1 MTDKSAAQLE
11 REAEA
16 TRARVVATAESIRG
30 KMTPGQLFDEFTG
43 LFADSGGSE
52 MLRNL
57 KAQVRDN
64 PLPLTMIGAG
74 LAWLMLGRG
83 ASAATPASGYAT
95 RRGSGQHDG
104 ALAEMD
110 AMTSDTAAS
119 VGEVAGRAAGNVA
132 GMASGAVGTVSDMA
146 SSAAGTVSDM
156 ASGAA
161 DTLTNSAAASADMA
175 TKAGRSAQQLMEDQP
190 LAVAA
195 VGLAVG
201 AAIGAMLPHTQI
213 EDERLGGYR
222 EQLRDRA
229 EDALEQGIDQA
240 KQVAAEA
247 YQTAS
252 DEAGRQA
259 SNEGTVADK
268 VSSVV
273 RSTADTTD
281 EAVRR
286 KLSSSEHAADQ
297 KQPIR

>member
-1 MTDKSAAQLE
+1 MTDKSAAELE

-64 PLPLTMIGAG
+64 PFPLTVIGAG

-83 ASAATPASGYAT
+83 VSSAASRPAYTARS
-95 RRGSGQHDG
+95 GSGRNDG
-104 ALAEMD
+104 ASRTGMGT
-110 AMTSDTAAS
+110 MTSDTAAS
-119 VGEVAGRAAGNVA
+119 VGEMASDAAGT
-132 GMASGAVGTVSDMA
+132 MSDMA
-146 SSAAGTVSDM
+146 SNAANTVSDM

-161 DTLTNSAAASADMA
+161 ETLSNSAAATADMA
-175 TKAGRSAQQLMEDQP
+175 TKANRSAQQLMEDRP

-195 VGLAVG
+195 VGFAVG
-201 AAIGAMLPHTQI
+201 AAIGAMLPHTQV
-213 EDERLGGYR
+213 EDERLGAYR
-222 EQLRDRA
+222 EQFRDRA
-229 EDALEQGIDQA
+229 EDTLEKGVDQA

-252 DEAGRQA
+252 DEAARQA
-259 SNEGTVADK
+259 SSDGTLADK
-268 VSSVV
+268 ASSVV
-273 RSTADTTD
+273 RSTADATD
-281 EAVRR
+281 QAVRR
-286 KLSSSEHAADQ
+286 QKLSSSEEAAERE
-297 KQPIR
+297 PRS